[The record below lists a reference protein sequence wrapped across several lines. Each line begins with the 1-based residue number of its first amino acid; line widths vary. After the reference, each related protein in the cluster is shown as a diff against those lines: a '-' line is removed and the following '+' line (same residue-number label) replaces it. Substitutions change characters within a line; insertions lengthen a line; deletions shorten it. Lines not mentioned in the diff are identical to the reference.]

1 MTTRI
6 SWILQPLFLQR
17 KLPAATIH
25 TATRIHDAR
34 TLIET
39 EPITCIVS
47 DYEMPDQNGLEFL
60 RTVRETHPELPF
72 ILFTGKAQK
81 KSPAKPSPGSDRLP
95 TETRLRTVRPA
106 CHTHRSRSCPV
117 PNGTRTART
126 SERNSLQFKRS
137 AIYSPTVTA
146 SWQGNSSKS
155 LRTFHS
161 LSSSQKRQLL
171 RSLSMRP
178 SSPLR
183 STNHQF
189 TNSQSKT

>member
-1 MTTRI
+1 MHLLCVDDDTDFLDLTTT
-6 SWILQPLFLQR
+6 FLQR

-81 KSPAKPSPGSDRLP
+81 KSPAKPSLP
-95 TETRLRTVRPA
+95 E
-106 CHTHRSRSCPV
+106 
-117 PNGTRTART
+117 
-126 SERNSLQFKRS
+126 
-137 AIYSPTVTA
+137 
-146 SWQGNSSKS
+146 
-155 LRTFHS
+155 
-161 LSSSQKRQLL
+161 
-171 RSLSMRP
+171 
-178 SSPLR
+178 
-183 STNHQF
+183 
-189 TNSQSKT
+189 